1 MDPALVDSGQLLVRR
16 PGDVVVQIEPR
27 LVSVDIAGEIYG
39 IPADT
44 IVRLQDDEGMPIVR
58 IGKRR
63 LVPVAAADAWM
74 LTHFGG
80 DVA

>member
-1 MDPALVDSGQLLVRR
+1 MDAELVNSGQLLVRR

-39 IPADT
+39 VSADT
-44 IVRLQDDEGMPIVR
+44 IVRLQDDEGLPVVR

-63 LVPVAAADAWM
+63 LVPIAAADAWFAQ
-74 LTHFGG
+74 LGG
-80 DVA
+80 DAA

>member
-1 MDPALVDSGQLLVRR
+1 MDARLVDSGQLLVRR

-39 IPADT
+39 VSADT
-44 IVRLQDDEGMPIVR
+44 IVRLQDDEGLPIVR

-63 LVPVAAADAWM
+63 LVPIAAADAWFAA
-74 LTHFGG
+74 LGG
-80 DVA
+80 DAA

>member
-1 MDPALVDSGQLLVRR
+1 MDRTMVDSGQLLVRR
-16 PGDVVVQIEPR
+16 PGDVIVQIEPR
-27 LVSVDIAGEIYG
+27 LVSVDVAGEIYG
-39 IPADT
+39 ISADT

-74 LTHFGG
+74 LSHFGG
-80 DVA
+80 DAA